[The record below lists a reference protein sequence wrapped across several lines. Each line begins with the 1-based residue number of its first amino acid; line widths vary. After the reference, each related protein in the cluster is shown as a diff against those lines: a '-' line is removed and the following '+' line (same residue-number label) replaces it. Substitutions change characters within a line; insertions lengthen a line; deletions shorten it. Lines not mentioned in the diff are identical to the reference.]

1 MDIDSRLGDKFRMIP
16 EKVFA
21 GLSVM
26 VVAGLLQISLV
37 IEKLIFSQ
45 SSVKDSMKHFIVVRQ
60 NDKLFIN
67 LFNKVWVS
75 KDVENLFQAR
85 FISESNKNY
94 PKDALHRYAGNE
106 PTMKWKDAV
115 ASNLLGELYTIDGD
129 NKIPVNCKYPLATC

>member
-1 MDIDSRLGDKFRMIP
+1 MSIDSRLGDKFRMIP

-45 SSVKDSMKHFIVVRQ
+45 SSVKDSTKHLIVVRQ

-67 LFNKVWVS
+67 LFNKV
-75 KDVENLFQAR
+75 
-85 FISESNKNY
+85 
-94 PKDALHRYAGNE
+94 
-106 PTMKWKDAV
+106 
-115 ASNLLGELYTIDGD
+115 
-129 NKIPVNCKYPLATC
+129 